1 MVAGG
6 VRPSRSEAKSTPP
19 LGIPEC
25 LVRDRS
31 FAASGPM
38 NQLAGHRLD
47 GAIPP
52 QDKELFS
59 MLGPGPLRDV
69 HYYDCELRKSL

>member
-1 MVAGG
+1 
-6 VRPSRSEAKSTPP
+6 
-19 LGIPEC
+19 
-25 LVRDRS
+25 
-31 FAASGPM
+31 M